1 MRTNV
6 VGRGLMPKPTVD
18 ADVLKISPEKARE
31 IERKISKEWELWA
44 ESADCDMAMA
54 SRQAR
59 DGNIELRL
67 MLFSF

>member
-1 MRTNV
+1 
-6 VGRGLMPKPTVD
+6 MPKPTVD

-44 ESADCDMAMA
+44 ESADRDMAMA